1 MRIGLIIYG
10 DLETLTGGYIYDRRL
25 VDYLKAQG
33 DQVEVISL
41 AWRNYGRH
49 LTDNLSRHLLR
60 RLQDAKFDALIQDE
74 LNHPSL
80 FLMNQRLKSRVYYP
94 IVTLVHLLRSSEPHP
109 AWLKGLYKAVE
120 RKYLKTVD
128 GAIFNCNTTRD
139 TVKQLVGRD
148 IPGVVAY
155 PGRDHLHY
163 KFSLEEVAE
172 RARRPGP
179 LRVIFLANVVPGK
192 GLNTLIE
199 ALGQMPAGSWRL
211 MAVGSLTMDPSYSN
225 SIRNQIVRAG
235 LSDYVDLVG
244 AVPNDEIPG
253 YLVSNHILVVPSRY
267 EALGIV
273 YLEAMG
279 FGLPVIATSA
289 GGAHEII
296 SHGEAGFLTPPGDAN
311 RLAGYL
317 RQIDQE
323 RGRLLEMSLAAYN
336 RVSTHPTW
344 DQSFER
350 IRDFLQ
356 SLVTG

>member
-1 MRIGLIIYG
+1 
-10 DLETLTGGYIYDRRL
+10 
-25 VDYLKAQG
+25 
-33 DQVEVISL
+33 
-41 AWRNYGRH
+41 
-49 LTDNLSRHLLR
+49 
-60 RLQDAKFDALIQDE
+60 
-74 LNHPSL
+74 
-80 FLMNQRLKSRVYYP
+80 
-94 IVTLVHLLRSSEPHP
+94 
-109 AWLKGLYKAVE
+109 
-120 RKYLKTVD
+120 
-128 GAIFNCNTTRD
+128 
-139 TVKQLVGRD
+139 
-148 IPGVVAY
+148 
-155 PGRDHLHY
+155 
-163 KFSLEEVAE
+163 
-172 RARRPGP
+172 
-179 LRVIFLANVVPGK
+179 
-192 GLNTLIE
+192 
-199 ALGQMPAGSWRL
+199 
-211 MAVGSLTMDPSYSN
+211 MDPSYSN

-235 LSDYVDLVG
+235 LSNYVDLVG

-317 RQIDQE
+317 RQINQE
-323 RGRLLEMSLAAYN
+323 RGRLVEMSLAAYK